1 MKKII
6 FLFILFFIAKL
17 TLFAEIY
24 ERVLTEKASIE
35 SAFSINPDILE
46 YTQDLEYAKQRVK
59 EASSLYLPVVGV
71 NLNLS
76 SFNNS
81 KPIIISEQ
89 NYQVLTYLPDGKKD
103 LYYSTKLTIWQ
114 SLYTGGI
121 TRTTNKLA
129 RVNLN
134 KVKNEENIIKS
145 KIINN
150 IKTIFNECLYH
161 KALISLYDMKSEI
174 ANNTVLKN
182 KKDVETLKYK
192 QEILRLLNAIGLDLN
207 TIASISG
214 NLDPKI
220 KKIDLEKCLLLAYQ
234 FKPEFK
240 ATQEQ
245 QTLDDLMLN
254 LLSMQRYPNISV
266 GAAREWLGD
275 RIDRIDRIFGDGDN
289 WYCTLNVNLPI
300 FDGGSLFARIKQGN
314 IKYREA
320 TIKRAKLENDIKLAI
335 AQTFLEY
342 SFFRQQV
349 INAKLLEKNGR
360 YNESDIELIRDLNR
374 SYYNL
379 ELAVGVEFDSY

>member
-1 MKKII
+1 MKKIT

-17 TLFAEIY
+17 TLFAENY
-24 ERVLTEKASIE
+24 ERLLTEKASIE

-46 YTQDLEYAKQRVK
+46 YAQDLEYAKQRVR
-59 EASSLYLPVVGV
+59 EAYSLYFPLVGV

-81 KPIIISEQ
+81 KPVIISEQ
-89 NYQVLTYLPDGKKD
+89 NYQMPMYLPDGKKD
-103 LYYSTKLTIWQ
+103 IYYSTKLSIWQ

-121 TRTTNKLA
+121 IRTTNKLA
-129 RVNLN
+129 HVNLN
-134 KVKNEENIIKS
+134 KVKNEQNIIKS

-150 IKTIFNECLYH
+150 IKTIFNKCLYH
-161 KALISLYDMKSEI
+161 KALISFYDMKSKI
-174 ANNTVLKN
+174 ANNTLLKN
-182 KKDVETLKYK
+182 KKDVETLRYN

-220 KKIDLEKCLLLAYQ
+220 KEIDLEKCFLLAYQ
-234 FKPEFK
+234 FKPELK

-254 LLSMQRYPNISV
+254 LLSMQKYPNISV
-266 GAAREWLGD
+266 GACREWLG
-275 RIDRIDRIFGDGDN
+275 DRIDRIFGDGDN
-289 WYCTLNVNLPI
+289 LYCTLNVNLPI
-300 FDGGSLFARIKQGN
+300 FDGGGVFARINQGK
-314 IKYREA
+314 IKYRES
-320 TIKRAKLENDIKLAI
+320 TIKRAKLGNDIKLAI

-342 SFFRQQV
+342 SFLRQQA
-349 INAKLLEKNGR
+349 INAKLSEKNGK
-360 YNESDIELIRDLNR
+360 YNESDIELIRNLNR

-379 ELAVGVEFDSY
+379 ELAVGVELDSY